1 MTILTIGILL
11 LGAVFGRFFKVWIL
25 VQACAVTF
33 IIVFASSAY
42 YGQGPLWALLEFAML
57 ATCLQIGYMT
67 ALLAGATLGKHLRKP
82 RELIVSGC
90 ANSGCTP
97 PAIFLN
103 TLPRDRAYQIIVFLP
118 DF

>member
-25 VQACAVTF
+25 VPASAVTF

-42 YGQGPLWALLEFAML
+42 WQGPLQALLEFAIL

-67 ALLAGATLGKHLRKP
+67 GLLAGATLGKHLRKH
-82 RELIVSGC
+82 RESSC
-90 ANSGCTP
+90 
-97 PAIFLN
+97 PAAPIAVARHRQPF
-103 TLPRDRAYQIIVFLP
+103 
-118 DF
+118 